1 MSMKSAV
8 ALLLAAAAPLLVS
21 AEFLPLAGYDTT
33 YEIVT
38 EGEGEPLVTKGA
50 KVRVHMLPTRD
61 MAGLLEKR
69 RGDPHHAFWSNLNEG
84 YALFETTN
92 ELPAVSIDDGGQYRF
107 AKAKR

>member
-1 MSMKSAV
+1 
-8 ALLLAAAAPLLVS
+8 
-21 AEFLPLAGYDTT
+21 
-33 YEIVT
+33 
-38 EGEGEPLVTKGA
+38 
-50 KVRVHMLPTRD
+50 MLPTRD